1 MRTKIA
7 ILFCCIFALA
17 LTGCGKNLPKPERPE
32 SAVMTAAIQQ
42 NLEQIVQSYGANA
55 ATYKALGKIVLKRN
69 DKLVLSGRAGWT
81 AAIPD
86 KLSLVAFAAGIPVMR
101 LACDG
106 NKIYYADS
114 FQNNNK
120 LMYYSA
126 PNDPDIMYDYIGIFI
141 STQSLLSLWM
151 GKLTLPGYGVVG
163 YNNDTVARCVILQG
177 PGGDMRYIYFD
188 KQADKVIRIDD
199 FTKDGGL
206 KYSAYWEEMR
216 SIAGGQVPIKL
227 IITNTKNADLEFYM
241 DNVWINE
248 PTTPEMFVIWPE

>member
-7 ILFCCIFALA
+7 LCFCCLFALA
-17 LTGCGKNLPKPERPE
+17 LSGCGKNLPKPERPE
-32 SAVMTAAIQQ
+32 SAAMTASMQQ
-42 NLEQIVQSYGANA
+42 SLEQIIQNYGANA
-55 ATYKALGKIVLKRN
+55 NSYKALGKVMLKRN

-81 AAIPD
+81 AAQPN
-86 KLSLVAFAAGIPVMR
+86 KLSLVAFAAGIPIMR

-106 NKIYYADS
+106 QKIYYADS

-126 PNDPDIMYDYIGIFI
+126 PNDPDIMYDYIGIYI

-151 GKLTLPGYGVVG
+151 GKLSLPGYSVVG
-163 YNNDTVARCVILQG
+163 YNNDGGARCVILRG
-177 PGGDMRYIYFD
+177 PGGDMRYVYFNNET
-188 KQADKVIRIDD
+188 VMRIDD

-206 KYSAYWEEMR
+206 KYSAYWEDMR
-216 SIAGGQVPIKL
+216 LIADGRVPTKL
-227 IITNTKNADLEFYM
+227 LITNTKNADLEFYM

>member
-7 ILFCCIFALA
+7 ILLCCFFALT
-17 LTGCGKNLPKPERPE
+17 LTGCGKNLPKPPRPE
-32 SAVMTAAIQQ
+32 SAAMTAAMQQ
-42 NLEQIVQSYGANA
+42 NLEQIIQNYGANA
-55 ATYKALGKIVLKRN
+55 NSYKALGKVVLKRN
-69 DKLVLSGRAGWT
+69 GKLVLSGRAGWT
-81 AAIPD
+81 AALPN

-106 NKIYYADS
+106 QKIYYADS

-120 LMYYSA
+120 LIYYSA
-126 PNDPDIMYDYIGIFI
+126 PNDPDIMYDYIGIYI

-151 GKLTLPGYGVVG
+151 GKLTLPGYSVVG
-163 YNNDTVARCVILQG
+163 YNNDGGARCVILQG
-177 PGGDMRYIYFD
+177 PGGDMRYVYFD
-188 KQADKVIRIDD
+188 NETVMRIDD

-206 KYSAYWEEMR
+206 KYSAYWEDMR
-216 SIAGGQVPIKL
+216 LVADGRVPTKL
-227 IITNTKNADLEFYM
+227 LITNTKNADLEFYM